1 MYNALLLLKELPR
14 EYKIATAH
22 IAPHH
27 CGSTILEHIVCFL
40 SGKLEFGFVRNL
52 ECLGGI
58 TLEFRAKL
66 CLSQ

>member
-14 EYKIATAH
+14 EYNKIATAR

-27 CGSTILEHIVCFL
+27 CTILEHIVCFL